1 MFAGAFFEGIEFP
14 EKLLAQF
21 LVGFGQQ
28 FFMGFPAFFLEFR
41 VEIVRVGFEQRP
53 EHLLVA
59 VDDVVQHFFDRRIAF
74 AQRVVFLA
82 QLARGVFHLVLQRRV
97 EKEREG
103 GVIDD
108 GDPDPCEQ
116 MDHAAP
122 KFLLE
127 FFALL
132 VPAGN

>member
-1 MFAGAFFEGIEFP
+1 MYRCSPARFSRVLSFP

-59 VDDVVQHFFDRRIAF
+59 VDDVVQHFLDRRIAF
-74 AQRVVFLA
+74 AQRIVFLTR
-82 QLARGVFHLVLQRRV
+82 LRV
-97 EKEREG
+97 ECFIWYSS
-103 GVIDD
+103 GVSKKN
-108 GDPDPCEQ
+108 EK
-116 MDHAAP
+116 AA
-122 KFLLE
+122 
-127 FFALL
+127 
-132 VPAGN
+132 